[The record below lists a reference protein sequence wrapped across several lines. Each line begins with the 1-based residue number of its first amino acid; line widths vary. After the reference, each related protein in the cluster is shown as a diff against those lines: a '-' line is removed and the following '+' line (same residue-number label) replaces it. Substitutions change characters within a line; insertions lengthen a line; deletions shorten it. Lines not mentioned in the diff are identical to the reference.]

1 MKRTYAL
8 ALIAASLAAPAALAQ
23 QPAAGATAT
32 TASTP
37 GKRVDT
43 NTVTVTAKVEAVDR
57 ATRAVTLRGPE
68 NKPVTITA
76 GPEVKNFDM
85 IKAGDMVVV
94 KYVEALSIEL
104 KKGGTAPVAKTESGG
119 AATAKKGENPGV
131 VAGREVKVVTAV
143 TAMDDKKQTVTLKGP
158 DGTPREVKVQDPAQY
173 KLAKVG
179 DQVEITYTEA
189 IAIALDP
196 APAAP
201 AKAPAKSY

>member
-23 QPAAGATAT
+23 QPAAGATST
-32 TASTP
+32 TASAP
-37 GKRVDT
+37 GKRVDM
-43 NTVTVTAKVEAVDR
+43 NTVTATAKVEAIDR
-57 ATRAVTLRGPE
+57 ATRAVTLRGPD

-76 GPEVKNFDM
+76 GPDVKNFDM

-104 KKGGTAPVAKTESGG
+104 KKGGTAPVTKTESGG
-119 AATAKKGENPGV
+119 AATAKKGEKPGV
-131 VAGREVKVVTAV
+131 VAGREVKVVTNIV
-143 TAMDDKKQTVTLKGP
+143 AMDDKTHTVTLKGP
-158 DGTPREVKVQDPAQY
+158 DGTPREVKVQNPAQY

-189 IAIALDP
+189 FALALDP

-201 AKAPAKSY
+201 AKAPAKK